1 MRLPTADEINVY
13 NSLDEISACEHFLNK
28 ALPQAE
34 ELFRDNSSY
43 YQEDLM
49 WMGPRAFQFYLLA
62 ATNYL
67 RSTHAVGDDHMIDCL
82 YEIVMFRLNQEGFSL
97 AIDRINEMIDYII
110 GDYEKFD
117 VNEQIYPDLKE
128 KYRQLQDQ
136 IRDMT

>member
-13 NSLDEISACEHFLNK
+13 NTLDEISACEHFLNK
-28 ALPQAE
+28 TLPQAE

-49 WMGPRAFQFYLLA
+49 WMGPTAFQFYLQA

-67 RSTHAVGDDHMIDCL
+67 RSTDAVGDDHMIDCL

-97 AIDRINEMIDYII
+97 AIDRINEMIEYIT
-110 GDYEKFD
+110 GDYEKFR
-117 VNEQIYPDLKE
+117 VNEEIYGDLKA

-136 IRDMT
+136 IREMT